1 VSAAGVAD
9 RVREHIVDM
18 CASPDGGHLG
28 GSLSLVEI
36 LTTLY
41 FEVMRVDPACP
52 AAPGRDILLLS
63 KGHGALALYAVLA
76 ERGFFPVSELKSFG
90 QPGGR
95 LMGHPV
101 RAVPGVEMPT
111 GALGHGLALGNG
123 FALADRDRR
132 CFVIMGDGELQEGSV
147 WEAAMATSNLGLGN
161 LMAVVDRNGL
171 QLGGQTEATMALEPL
186 ADRWRAFGWAV
197 READGHDPAALA
209 AALAD
214 PEPGRPVAVLAKT
227 VKGKGLPFVQGRTE
241 SHFAKL
247 SERQHAR
254 ALAVLRARQRRGAT

>member
-1 VSAAGVAD
+1 MSTAGVAD
-9 RVREHIVDM
+9 RVREHIVNM
-18 CASPDGGHLG
+18 CASPEGGHLG

-41 FEVMRVDPACP
+41 FGVLRTDPRHP
-52 AAPGRDILLLS
+52 DAPGRDILILS

-76 ERGFFPVSELKSFG
+76 ERGFFPVSELKTFG
-90 QPGGR
+90 HPGSR

-111 GALGHGLALGNG
+111 GALGHGLAAGNG

-147 WEAAMATSNLGLGN
+147 WEAAMATSSLRLGN
-161 LMAVVDRNGL
+161 LTAVVDRNGL
-171 QLGGQTEATMALEPL
+171 QLAGQTEGTMALEPL

-197 READGHDPAALA
+197 REVDGHDPGALTEA
-209 AALAD
+209 FRVT
-214 PEPGRPVAVLAKT
+214 EPARPVVVLAHT
-227 VKGKGLPFVQGRTE
+227 IKGKGLPYLQGRPE
-241 SHFAKL
+241 SHFARL
-247 SERQHAR
+247 GERQQAR
-254 ALAVLRARQRRGAT
+254 ALAVLQARQRRGGT